1 MQAYGAQKD
10 DGQALLEYLV
20 ATLLVLVVLV
30 ALAAIGG
37 WWRTDAVAQNSFL
50 DKTYTNIPNTP
61 TTSRGPNVF
70 FPEDIIVP

>member
-1 MQAYGAQKD
+1 MQPFGAYKD
-10 DGQALLEYLV
+10 DGQAIVEYLV
-20 ATLLVLVVLV
+20 AMLLVLVIFA
-30 ALAAIGG
+30 ALASIGK
-37 WWRTDAVAQNSFL
+37 WWHTNAVAQNSFL